1 MRPAVGRIFR
11 QNEEL
16 NMDIRKRTV
25 RSCIALASSVV
36 IGVPTIVNVA
46 TANAQQ
52 TSGVVVSEIANGGPG
67 GYHDNFIEIANWGDS
82 PVDVTG
88 WQLFRCTGTGA
99 VASGP
104 QNTLE
109 GTIDVGE
116 TWVFARESGQS
127 TITDAEVQ
135 ARYKTSLANESY
147 GALIR
152 NVAGETVDAV
162 AVQFPGT
169 ANQACGEGTVLANT
183 TDSAAGESF
192 QRVQDTN
199 DNAADFVRAPR
210 TPGNTNATEA
220 SPAPR
225 RGDLL
230 ISEVAHTGPDGEGL
244 IEIANYGEQEVDI
257 ADLRID
263 VVNC

>member
-109 GTIDVGE
+109 GTIDAGE

-135 ARYKTSLANESY
+135 SLS
-147 GALIR
+147 LIH
-152 NVAGETVDAV
+152 
-162 AVQFPGT
+162 
-169 ANQACGEGTVLANT
+169 
-183 TDSAAGESF
+183 
-192 QRVQDTN
+192 
-199 DNAADFVRAPR
+199 
-210 TPGNTNATEA
+210 
-220 SPAPR
+220 
-225 RGDLL
+225 
-230 ISEVAHTGPDGEGL
+230 I
-244 IEIANYGEQEVDI
+244 
-257 ADLRID
+257 
-263 VVNC
+263 